1 MKKTISIC
9 LFTVMLAI
17 CIAGGILILDI
28 KNRTKDNRAENR
40 TETERV
46 TETDETEFVE
56 SMQVQKAYCY
66 LLIAEDDRLVV
77 YEQDG
82 RTILLETNIRLHA
95 LDEEKRRLLQEG
107 IWISDEQELYD
118 LLESYSS

>member
-9 LFTVMLAI
+9 LFTVILAI
-17 CIAGGILILDI
+17 CIAGGIAVLDI
-28 KNRTKDNRAENR
+28 RNRVEESR
-40 TETERV
+40 TESIAATEQPEESDV
-46 TETDETEFVE
+46 TDFVE
-56 SMQVQKAYCY
+56 SMQVQKPYCY
-66 LLIAEDDRLVV
+66 LLIAEEDRLVV

-82 RTILLETNIRLHA
+82 KTILLETNIRLHG

>member
-28 KNRTKDNRAENR
+28 KNRTKDNQAENR

-56 SMQVQKAYCY
+56 SMQVQKSYCY

-82 RTILLETNIRLHA
+82 RTILLETNIRLHG

>member
-17 CIAGGILILDI
+17 CTAGGILILDI
-28 KNRTKDNRAENR
+28 KKSTEDSRAENR
-40 TETERV
+40 AETEQPA
-46 TETDETEFVE
+46 ETGEADFVE
-56 SMQVQKAYCY
+56 SMQVQKPYCY

-82 RTILLETNIRLHA
+82 RTILLETNIRLHG